1 MERIAPEFV
10 DPWMKQGW
18 ADGGKAP
25 IHAVLRGTTTTSDN
39 QPLEANAP
47 ITPSLLT
54 MAVDP
59 QIARYIGL
67 STIIPFGE
75 TKPVHP
81 ANTWI
86 IAARWGV
93 QLKRVIQPA
102 SNPFGV

>member
-1 MERIAPEFV
+1 TP
-10 DPWMKQGW
+10 
-18 ADGGKAP
+18 
-25 IHAVLRGTTTTSDN
+25 DN
-39 QPLEANAP
+39 QRLEANAP

-86 IAARWGV
+86 IAARWAV

-102 SNPFGV
+102 SNPFGVPVTVGDLLKGSLAPAGWLDGIMGGY